1 MLWTGRSLL
10 FLGELAD
17 GERTFEMGVVGEFTK
32 MSVRYEHFSMRC
44 WVNFLFVL
52 CDSLSFG

>member
-1 MLWTGRSLL
+1 L

-32 MSVRYEHFSMRC
+32 MSVRHKHFSMRGR
-44 WVNFLFVL
+44 VNFLFVL